1 MYVHNLVIKYPVG
14 SKILAQHSKAVKEK
28 KNLGLQ
34 RSIIYIPIEQC
45 LSEVVTLATTTLKT
59 EDRIYLLRNFLGAQY
74 ELLSLTWSFPQQAMV
89 LTGEKHVTKYPKML
103 SMKPVMEFINCTD
116 KVGGEAMDSLL
127 QDTTGSKN
135 CY

>member
-59 EDRIYLLRNFLGAQY
+59 EDRFYLLRIFLGAQY
-74 ELLSLTWSFPQQAMV
+74 ELLSLTWSFPQ
-89 LTGEKHVTKYPKML
+89 
-103 SMKPVMEFINCTD
+103 
-116 KVGGEAMDSLL
+116 
-127 QDTTGSKN
+127 
-135 CY
+135 